1 MSGGGGMQNSGDLY
15 DLIAQDGRAH
25 QFFAALPDGVRDAVS
40 WQAKSLHSFP
50 ELRACAQELLSDYD

>member
-1 MSGGGGMQNSGDLY
+1 MQTSDLY

-25 QFFAALPDGVRDAVS
+25 RFFAALPDGVRDAVS

-50 ELRACAQELLSDYD
+50 ELQACAQELLSAYD

>member
-1 MSGGGGMQNSGDLY
+1 MQNSGDLY

>member
-1 MSGGGGMQNSGDLY
+1 MSGGGSMQTSDLY

-25 QFFAALPDGVRDAVS
+25 RFFAALPDGVRDAVS

-50 ELRACAQELLSDYD
+50 ELQACAQELLSDYD